1 MTKLHLFSSCTCR
14 LKTEVVKFVKLKAII
29 YDKVTSF

>member
-29 YDKVTSF
+29 YNVVTYF